1 MTRLFRNEVVENK
14 KESWLGHIRI
24 IQPTSILIITGFIVL
39 TVIAVILFLYI
50 GQYTRKARV
59 MGYLAPEQGVLRLW
73 APQAATVTQSH
84 AREGRLV
91 HRGEVLFVLSLDQA
105 TATGD
110 AHANVGKTLVQRR
123 RILSNEGQQHE
134 QLHQSR
140 AVALERERQDRQQ
153 ELAQLELEIRL
164 HQERLDLARQA
175 QARLQALSQDRFVS
189 AAQVQTQSEELLGLR
204 AQLQGLERQR
214 AAQLREIGTLQAQT
228 RELPLLAQVQQAEID
243 RSLAE
248 LGQKTAENESL
259 RQIVIRAP
267 SDGTLGSVLAQ
278 TGYHVDPSAPL
289 ASLLPAN
296 AQLQAHL
303 FAPSSAIGLMQAQQT
318 VLLRF
323 DAFPYQKFGAQAGSV
338 LQVSRTPL
346 QAAELATLPL
356 PAAALS
362 NEPLYR
368 VSVRLAHQSLVAHSQ
383 RFELTSGMQL
393 QADVL
398 LERRRLMEW
407 IFEPLMGMANR
418 I

>member
-1 MTRLFRNEVVENK
+1 
-14 KESWLGHIRI
+14 
-24 IQPTSILIITGFIVL
+24 
-39 TVIAVILFLYI
+39 
-50 GQYTRKARV
+50 
-59 MGYLAPEQGVLRLW
+59 
-73 APQAATVTQSH
+73 
-84 AREGRLV
+84 
-91 HRGEVLFVLSLDQA
+91 
-105 TATGD
+105 
-110 AHANVGKTLVQRR
+110 
-123 RILSNEGQQHE
+123 
-134 QLHQSR
+134 
-140 AVALERERQDRQQ
+140 
-153 ELAQLELEIRL
+153 
-164 HQERLDLARQA
+164 
-175 QARLQALSQDRFVS
+175 
-189 AAQVQTQSEELLGLR
+189 LR

-214 AAQLREIGTLQAQT
+214 AAQLREIGKLQAQT

-368 VSVRLAHQSLVAHSQ
+368 VSVRLVHQSLVAHSQ